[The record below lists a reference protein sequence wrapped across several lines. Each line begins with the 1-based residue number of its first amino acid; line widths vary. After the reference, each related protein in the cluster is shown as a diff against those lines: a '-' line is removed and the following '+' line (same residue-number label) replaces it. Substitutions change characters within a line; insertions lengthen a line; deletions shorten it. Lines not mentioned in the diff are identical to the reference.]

1 MLPEITRKLG
11 VPRALEVPYPLGF
24 PFGEPGDTELQRS
37 ILRQALRLVERGD
50 TPFIA
55 ELSSEVPSG

>member
-1 MLPEITRKLG
+1 MLPEITSKLG

-24 PFGEPGDTELQRS
+24 PFGDPGDAELQRS
-37 ILRQALRLVERGD
+37 ILRQVLRLVERGD

-55 ELSSEVPSG
+55 EL